1 MDERDKPSR
10 NPRTEEI
17 LKAFDREQ
25 SKMRDIGRH
34 HEEETRSSHER
45 DRQVLIERR
54 RRPR

>member
-1 MDERDKPSR
+1 MSERKIPR

-25 SKMRDIGRH
+25 SKVRDLGRH
-34 HEEETRSSHER
+34 HEEETRSSHQR

-54 RRPR
+54 RQPR